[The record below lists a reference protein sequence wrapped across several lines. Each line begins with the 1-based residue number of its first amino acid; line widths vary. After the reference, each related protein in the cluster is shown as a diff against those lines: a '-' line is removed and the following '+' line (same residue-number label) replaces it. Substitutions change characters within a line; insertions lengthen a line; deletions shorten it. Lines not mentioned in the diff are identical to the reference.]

1 MKYVALGLAALYFI
15 IWLYGG
21 IVYTGLPNA
30 ALGGANTRI
39 YFFLGWVT
47 LLSYL
52 PLYWYRTVVEDKRF
66 GTVVVGGEPEAE
78 ASATA
83 TP

>member
-52 PLYWYRTVVEDKRF
+52 PLYWYRTAVEDKRM
-66 GTVVVGGEPEAE
+66 GEAQLGGEAE
-78 ASATA
+78 APATA
-83 TP
+83 T